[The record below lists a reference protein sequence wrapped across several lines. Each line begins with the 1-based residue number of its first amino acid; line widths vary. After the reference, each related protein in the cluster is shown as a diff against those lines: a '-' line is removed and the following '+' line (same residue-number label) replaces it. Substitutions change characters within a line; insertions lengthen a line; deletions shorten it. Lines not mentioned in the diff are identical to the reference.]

1 MKNMVYHFLLFI
13 NNVNQGKTLLLQR
26 MMLENMCF
34 CLKKSEWDNE
44 MPVGSATIP
53 PQWAFLPCN
62 CLSAQL
68 AILQLASLSYSHQ
81 VLFLGWA

>member
-53 PQWAFLPCN
+53 PPSELFC
-62 CLSAQL
+62 L
-68 AILQLASLSYSHQ
+68 AIACQPS
-81 VLFLGWA
+81 